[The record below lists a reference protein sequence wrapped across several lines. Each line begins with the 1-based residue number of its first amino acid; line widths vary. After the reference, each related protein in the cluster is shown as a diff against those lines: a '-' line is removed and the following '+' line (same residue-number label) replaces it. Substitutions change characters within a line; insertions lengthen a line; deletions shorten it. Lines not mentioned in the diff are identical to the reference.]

1 MGAAHARPALLEM
14 RGRKSRL
21 LSAMTVRRKQG
32 RSKDEIARL
41 DARWFKAHPER
52 RYRVRQADQDE
63 VQLPGLPGDRPVL
76 MAMRWTGRG
85 CIYQPLFY
93 DAGPPR
99 LERLARI
106 LFAIAASKRDPVPIV
121 RVEDALALARRLTSA
136 KALAC

>member
-1 MGAAHARPALLEM
+1 M
-14 RGRKSRL
+14 
-21 LSAMTVRRKQG
+21 LSAMSARRKQS
-32 RSKDEIARL
+32 RPKEEITRL

-52 RYRVRQADQDE
+52 RYRVRRADQGE

-76 MAMRWTGRG
+76 IAMRWTGRG

-99 LERLARI
+99 LERMARI
-106 LFAIAASKRDPVPIV
+106 LFAIAAARSDLVPIV
-121 RVEDALALARRLTSA
+121 CIDEAIARARCLTSA